1 MKKGFLKCAITLIIL
16 ATAFAVRA
24 QTGDDPNGTGNDTGT
39 GRGIGGTINQGLQ
52 NIGSSVNTG
61 VNNLGSSINS
71 NLSKT
76 KQTIRTQA
84 GSMQYATNSLI
95 AFLNA
100 KFITGIP
107 PAFTQS
113 MKGNWQL
120 IMANFSLSD
129 INWLLTQKFTLAA
142 LTGVD
147 IGQIVPGDNE
157 VPTTTMKLAEIKS
170 RVGQFNI
177 GALLKTTSIQ
187 PQSVDERN
195 ALTLLQFVS
204 GLNNSIT
211 ALPKMVS
218 VSGMGPIAAFQKQFG
233 TYVAQ
238 QSVGL
243 NVLYGL
249 LSERLVKPGL
259 GQQLGGPQKDMSPLG
274 LDQYMATRRL
284 NVNDPNG
291 WLAQLSNATPAQIA
305 KENLMLLAEMR
316 YEMYLMR
323 RTQEE
328 TNMLL
333 ATQQLQQ
340 TSVAAEK
347 LAKLKSDVLSA
358 GTGNILQ

>member
-1 MKKGFLKCAITLIIL
+1 MKKGFLKRAITLMLL
-16 ATAFAVRA
+16 ATAFAASA
-24 QTGDDPNGTGNDTGT
+24 QTGDDSNGTGV
-39 GRGIGGTINQGLQ
+39 GGTINQGLQ
-52 NIGSSVNTG
+52 NIGGSINTG
-61 VNNLGSSINS
+61 VNNLGSSINN
-71 NLSKT
+71 NLSQT
-76 KQTIRTQA
+76 KQTIRNQA

-120 IMANFSLSD
+120 ILANFSLSD
-129 INWLLTQKFTLAA
+129 LNWLLTQKFTLAA
-142 LTGVD
+142 LAGLD
-147 IGQIVPGDNE
+147 IGQVVAGDND
-157 VPTTTMKLAEIKS
+157 VPTTTMKLNDIKS

-177 GALLKTTSIQ
+177 GSLLKTTSIE
-187 PQSVDERN
+187 PQSVDETN

-204 GLNNSIT
+204 GVNNGIT
-211 ALPKMVS
+211 GIPKRIS

-233 TYVAQ
+233 TYLAQ

-259 GQQLGGPQKDMSPLG
+259 GEQLGGPQKDMSPLA

-291 WLAQLSNATPAQIA
+291 WLAQLGNATPAQIS
-305 KENLMLLAEMR
+305 KEQLMLMAEMR

-323 RTQEE
+323 RSQEE

-340 TSVAAEK
+340 TGVAAEK
-347 LAKLKSDVLSA
+347 LAKLKSDVMSA
-358 GTGNILQ
+358 GTGNVIK